1 VGRKEGLLH
10 FRLSWNQHSNA
21 LLVSLLRSAEASSIG
36 PPKNATERSYF
47 TSFRA
52 DVRKRFPILTK
63 SSMLFAEG
71 KAVAEEEDEE
81 NEGGEGG
88 DEGEEEESDMELAW
102 KMLETARLIH
112 EKQPGHTVEE
122 ADVITTLADISTERG
137 RMRPLHGVLGRFV

>member
-1 VGRKEGLLH
+1 
-10 FRLSWNQHSNA
+10 
-21 LLVSLLRSAEASSIG
+21 
-36 PPKNATERSYF
+36 
-47 TSFRA
+47 
-52 DVRKRFPILTK
+52 
-63 SSMLFAEG
+63 MLFAEG

-137 RMRPLHGVLGRFV
+137 RMTPLREVLGRSI